1 MLRLPKISGSSIDYL
16 YACVIYKVRM
26 YLVPFRVMFKILVLL
41 QPLFVAL
48 FLLFN
53 IVSEIII
60 DYSKGLILPPG
71 ANRPPPPLA
80 TPLVYIYISHKKDR
94 PP

>member
-1 MLRLPKISGSSIDYL
+1 
-16 YACVIYKVRM
+16 M
-26 YLVPFRVMFKILVLL
+26 YLAAFRVVVKILVLL

-53 IVSEIII
+53 IISEIII
-60 DYSKGLILPPG
+60 DYYGGLILLPG
-71 ANRPPPPLA
+71 ADRPLAPPFA

>member
-1 MLRLPKISGSSIDYL
+1 
-16 YACVIYKVRM
+16 M
-26 YLVPFRVMFKILVLL
+26 YLAAFRVVVKILVLL
-41 QPLFVAL
+41 QPVFVAL

-53 IVSEIII
+53 IISEIII
-60 DYSKGLILPPG
+60 DYYGGLILLPG
-71 ANRPPPPLA
+71 ADRPLPPTIA

>member
-1 MLRLPKISGSSIDYL
+1 
-16 YACVIYKVRM
+16 M
-26 YLVPFRVMFKILVLL
+26 YLAAFRVVLKILVLL

-53 IVSEIII
+53 IISEIII
-60 DYSKGLILPPG
+60 DYYRGLILLPRVDRPL
-71 ANRPPPPLA
+71 APPPPLA

>member
-1 MLRLPKISGSSIDYL
+1 
-16 YACVIYKVRM
+16 M
-26 YLVPFRVMFKILVLL
+26 YLAAFRVVLKILVLL
-41 QPLFVAL
+41 QPQFVAL

-53 IVSEIII
+53 MISEIIT
-60 DYSKGLILPPG
+60 DYYSGLILLPV
-71 ANRPPPPLA
+71 ADRPLAPPPLA

>member
-1 MLRLPKISGSSIDYL
+1 
-16 YACVIYKVRM
+16 M
-26 YLVPFRVMFKILVLL
+26 YLAAFRVVLKILVLL

-53 IVSEIII
+53 IISEIII
-60 DYSKGLILPPG
+60 DYYRGLILLPG
-71 ANRPPPPLA
+71 ADRPLA